1 VTANTNSKNKRR
13 AASQS
18 MPRKAPKMAA
28 DGKGTRKPA
37 AAGASRTDLAP
48 SAPRVLEPALR
59 IVGDRNIILW
69 SLTPADRLVR
79 QGPLIS
85 WMSCALVRP

>member
-1 VTANTNSKNKRR
+1 
-13 AASQS
+13 
-18 MPRKAPKMAA
+18 MAA
-28 DGKGTRKPA
+28 DGKPPRKTA
-37 AAGASRTDLAP
+37 ATGASGTDLAP

-69 SLTPADRLVR
+69 SPTPADRFVR
-79 QGPLIS
+79 QGPSIS